1 MARTV
6 HNRSLDSR
14 SARAK
19 LIARREPYWTKL
31 TKGCFVG
38 YRKSARNG
46 SWIGRWRDSAG
57 RQHFRHLGAADDVL
71 DSDGAN
77 ALSCAQAQVL
87 AREWFDAMAAS
98 AEGRRKRGIYT
109 VADCMADYLAYVRA
123 HRKSARHLETYVRAY
138 ILPKLGALD
147 TARLTSPLLEQWHR
161 EIAAEPPRLRS
172 GTGKARKY
180 RAEDP
185 DPDEALRKR
194 RLRANRHLVTL
205 RAALNRAWREGLIAR
220 NDAWA
225 RLQIFR
231 GTERQRT
238 KFLDHAQAR
247 RLINTCEPDLRQLVQ
262 SALMTGARYGE
273 LCKLE
278 VRDFC
283 AESGTLFV
291 RDSKSSKPRRI
302 YLNEEGVSFFAQ
314 VSVGRMPREAL
325 LRKTDGACW
334 SRDLHHRPFKAAV
347 LRAGLDPAF
356 TFHELRHTYAS
367 HTLMN
372 GAHLMAVAAN
382 LGHRDTR
389 MVEQHY
395 GHLADNHVRDVI
407 RKSAPSF
414 GLTSAV
420 NVLQFAT

>member
-6 HNRSLDSR
+6 HNRSVDAR

-19 LIARREPYWTKL
+19 LAPGREPYWTKL
-31 TKGCFVG
+31 AKGCFVG
-38 YRKSARNG
+38 YRKTKHGG
-46 SWIGRWRDSAG
+46 SWIARWRDGAG
-57 RQHFRHLGAADDVL
+57 RQHFHQLGAADDAL
-71 DSDGAN
+71 DADGTN
-77 ALSCAQAQVL
+77 ALSFAQAQAL
-87 AREWFDAMAAS
+87 AREWFDAMAAF
-98 AEGRRKRGIYT
+98 AEGRRRSGVYT

-123 HRKSARHLETYVRAY
+123 HRKSARHLETYTRAY
-138 ILPKLGALD
+138 ILPKLGPLD
-147 TARLTSPLLEQWHR
+147 TARLTSALLQRWHC

-172 GTGKARKY
+172 SKGRPRKY

-225 RLQIFR
+225 RLQLFR

-262 SALMTGARYGE
+262 AALLTGARYGE
-273 LCKLE
+273 LCRLE

-283 AESGTLFV
+283 GDSGTLFV

-302 YLNEEGVSFFAQ
+302 YVNTEGVSFFAQ
-314 VSVGRMPREAL
+314 ISAGRLPRESL
-325 LRKTDGACW
+325 LRKADGTRW
-334 SRDLHHRPFKAAV
+334 SRDHHHRPFKAAV
-347 LRAGLDPAF
+347 VRAGLDPAF

-367 HTLMN
+367 QTLMN

-407 RKSAPSF
+407 RKAAPSF
-414 GLTSAV
+414 GVTSAMNIV
-420 NVLQFAT
+420 QFAP